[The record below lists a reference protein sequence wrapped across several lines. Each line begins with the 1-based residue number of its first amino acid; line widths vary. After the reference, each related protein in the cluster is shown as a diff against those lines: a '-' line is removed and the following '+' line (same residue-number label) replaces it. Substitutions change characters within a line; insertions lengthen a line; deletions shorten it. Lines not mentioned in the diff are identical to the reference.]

1 MLVTVVLLSFL
12 FVYLTMNVVI
22 NTSATPRMDLL
33 GPILQDGFD
42 KKSWVADRVF
52 PVFLVN
58 KMAGAIPTWMLTDA
72 QILQIRH
79 GRGSAFARIQ
89 STVQTVGYTCYEN
102 GIEEGLTVQD
112 YDIITRDQAEIQ
124 LSRRLSNV
132 VLRQRESTLAN
143 ALMGATGETL
153 FTGQVTIGA
162 ATWGTTNADPIGDIA
177 TAKSLILQRIGK
189 PANKIVMSYG
199 AYTKLIK
206 TPEIQTAVRAVLGYS
221 GDFAMVAIAMETD
234 PTMLCKVFGVD
245 EVIVSWGTY
254 NTKNEGQTAIYANVW
269 PDTYCLVF
277 RGAPN
282 TSVLNEDVCLGRMFM
297 YDQANQMNLLAS
309 GQVDSMKGLIF
320 ETYPEPQSNSDVFRA
335 REFISQ
341 TITSLAAAQLIKS
354 I

>member
-1 MLVTVVLLSFL
+1 MLVISLVAFLGILLRLMVV
-12 FVYLTMNVVI
+12 T
-22 NTSATPRMDLL
+22 NTSATPRLDLL

-52 PVFLVN
+52 PPFLVN

-79 GRGSAFARIQ
+79 GRGASFARIQ
-89 STVQTVGYTCYEN
+89 STVQTVGFTCYEN
-102 GIEEGLTVQD
+102 GIEEGLTIQD
-112 YDIITRDQAEIQ
+112 YDIVTRDQAEIQ
-124 LSRRLSNV
+124 LSRRLCNV
-132 VLRQRESTLAN
+132 VLRQRESTMAN

-162 ATWGTTNADPIGDIA
+162 AVWGTTNADPIGDIA
-177 TAKSLILQRIGK
+177 TAKALILARIGK
-189 PANKIVMSYG
+189 PANKLVMSYG

-206 TPEIQTAVRAVLGYS
+206 TPEIQTAVRNVMAYS
-221 GDFAMVAIAMETD
+221 GDFAMLALMMEVD
-234 PTMLCKVFGVD
+234 PQMLCKVFGVD

-254 NTKNEGQTAIYANVW
+254 NTKNEGQTAVYANVW

-277 RGAPN
+277 RGAP
-282 TSVLNEDVCLGRMFM
+282 TADILNQDVCLGRMFM

-309 GQVDSMKGLIF
+309 GQVDALKGLIF
-320 ETYPEPQSNSDVFRA
+320 ETYPEAQSNSDIFRA